1 MGSSMGRPQFRSFL
15 ELPISVKHAYE
26 GYPEVDAALISLEQ
40 GNFYDASLLSDACYT
55 DDRVLTC
62 LTTRINGLFSR
73 PLEFAYPGQKK
84 ARSTLKPTGPGQA
97 GATTKPKDSPEVL
110 ALKQQI
116 TQLVAENWERMMP
129 GAVGREQMRWA
140 LMVNAGLGEL
150 IWDWGADGLLWPTL
164 RTWNSQFI
172 YWRWDTRS
180 LWLIHADGEAEVK
193 PGDGRWVLFS
203 PAGHNHGW
211 LYGLIRALGKLW
223 LDRVFAQRDS
233 ARASE
238 KYSLGVLLGKVPS
251 NAAEPDKSR
260 FEQTVVNMPNESFI
274 MLPQGSKKDDIPF
287 GLDML
292 QTDQMTH
299 PDFFDKRLHRLDT
312 NIAVCLLGQNLT
324 TDMSTGSSG
333 SRAAAQVHDNVRGD
347 YTKADEEIWSS
358 MVRTQVLRP
367 FVDYNFGDIIRGMG
381 RRIEEFVPE
390 VSHDVEPAEDMQ
402 KKATAVAAVVG
413 SIPNLEGTHADV
425 NALLSKFD
433 VPLMDV
439 EESPEAEPG
448 ADVNERPP
456 PPPGD
461 ADGADEPQPT
471 EALEMS
477 RRRSLGKPGQRKGR
491 VVADELIDAAKGAA
505 AQALAARRKALLNI
519 CLTGKSVDDIRERI
533 RELYLHAKPTE
544 LRGIVEKA
552 IATAHLLGRVSA
564 RVDHRD
570 A

>member
-1 MGSSMGRPQFRSFL
+1 MGSSGRPQFRSFL

-40 GNFYDASLLSDACYT
+40 GNFYDASLLADACYT

-84 ARSTLKPTGPGQA
+84 ARTKVKSAAPGEPGQTQA
-97 GATTKPKDSPEVL
+97 KDSPEVL
-110 ALKQQI
+110 GLKQQI
-116 TQLVAENWERMMP
+116 CQLVAENWERMMP

-140 LMVNAGLGEL
+140 LMVNAGLGQL
-150 IWDWGADGLLWPTL
+150 LWDWGSDGLLWPTL
-164 RTWNSQFI
+164 KTWNSQFL

-180 LWLIHADGEAEVK
+180 LWLIHADGDIEVK
-193 PGDGRWVLFS
+193 PGDGRWVLFA

-251 NAAEPDKSR
+251 NAADADKAR
-260 FEQTVVNMPNESFI
+260 FEQTVVNMPNESFV
-274 MLPQGSKKDDIPF
+274 MLPQGAKKDDIAF

-312 NIAVCLLGQNLT
+312 NIAVCVLGQNLT
-324 TDMSTGSSG
+324 TDMSTGSS

-347 YTKADEEIWSS
+347 YTKADDEIWST
-358 MVRTQVLRP
+358 MVRTQMLRP

-402 KKATAVAAVVG
+402 KKSAAVASVAG
-413 SIPNLEGTHADV
+413 AIPDLAGTQADV
-425 NALLSKFD
+425 NALLAQFA

-439 EESPEAEPG
+439 EESPKAEPG

-456 PPPGD
+456 PPTGEDSPT
-461 ADGADEPQPT
+461 AEEEPPPV

-491 VVADELIDAAKGAA
+491 VAADGLIDAAKVAA
-505 AQALAARRKALLNI
+505 TQALAARRRALLNI
-519 CLTGKSVDDIRERI
+519 CLTVKSVQEAQERV
-533 RELYLHAKPTE
+533 RELYINAKPTQ
-544 LRGIVEKA
+544 LNGIVEKVL
-552 IATAHLLGRVSA
+552 ATAHLLGRMSA
-564 RVDHRD
+564 RVDHQNG
-570 A
+570 